1 MNGIA
6 IHKFSQNFFN
16 FVFINMVK
24 CSNCSYDINPKGEI
38 ELVCENCSRVDLGD
52 LSGCENWGTDG

>member
-1 MNGIA
+1 MI
-6 IHKFSQNFFN
+6 
-16 FVFINMVK
+16 K
-24 CSNCSYDINPKGEI
+24 CSNCSYDINPEGEI